1 MPHIK
6 TAYLKAALTLIILV
20 LAGCRDS
27 RMRELRHSGHSQTWS
42 EQTLRCTIIVGPTLR
57 DSYQF
62 GLAYELLSVFCETK
76 ECTLEICIL
85 DSLSQAIDSIRSGG
99 LDIAVLTDA
108 PDTLGGVI
116 QSFSYD
122 SSHTWVVNE
131 DKADNLHE
139 VNLWL
144 AHTVNSS
151 QEYIDLKKLFE
162 TSYSPFKRA
171 GKGIKTK
178 VISPY
183 DRVIKKYAKEI
194 GWDWRMVAA
203 LIYHESHFTINTVS
217 KRGAQ
222 GLMQVMPMVGDSY
235 GAHNLMD
242 PDENIKVGTAVLRKL
257 QHSYPTSKYSPEE
270 SMKFTLAAYNAGV
283 GRIADCKKVARAKG
297 LDDTIWENVR
307 SVIPTMADEATLENV
322 ETKFGAFYG
331 KEVLGYVNAILG
343 TYQAFCSIC
352 P

>member
-1 MPHIK
+1 MLRIK
-6 TAYLKAALTLIILV
+6 PAYLKALLTLLLLIL
-20 LAGCRDS
+20 ASCRDG
-27 RMRELRHSGHSQTWS
+27 RMRELRHSGQKDTFKS
-42 EQTLRCTIIVGPTLR
+42 EALRCTIIVGPTLK

-62 GLAYELLSVFCETK
+62 GLAYELLSVFCESR
-76 ECTLEICIL
+76 ECKLEISIL
-85 DSLSQAIDSIRSGG
+85 DSLPQAIDSLRGG
-99 LDIAVLTDA
+99 VLDIAVLTDA
-108 PDTLGGVI
+108 PDSVQGVI
-116 QSFSYD
+116 QSFNYD

-131 DKADNLHE
+131 DKADQMHDI
-139 VNLWL
+139 NLWL
-144 AHTVNSS
+144 AHTVNAS

-242 PDENIKVGTAVLRKL
+242 PDENIKVGTAVLKKL

-307 SVIPTMADEATLENV
+307 SVIPTMADEATLESV
-322 ETKFGAFYG
+322 EMKFGAFYG

-343 TYQAFCSIC
+343 TYHAFCAIC